1 MSLGEGV
8 VWAGGL
14 RKRPGAN
21 HAAWST
27 GQEGG
32 PPASGL
38 SSGPSSCQTS
48 VCGRAVTAACRILD
62 LTLCE
67 DRPWRRPVGDCLH
80 PPRDLPLRLRSCPR
94 DGRRC
99 AVQDVAQSDGVQPR
113 RLAETQEPRGAR
125 SAPPEPQKAC
135 PTATYAARRRL
146 SLAVPRCRRP
156 ADPPDTPA
164 TIRLPRLAVR
174 TGSPLRRLPSVHL
187 QDLQHQAPDHEHDDP
202 HGHPE
207 APVAKRQVL

>member
-1 MSLGEGV
+1 MGRGSEKAPWGQPRRAES
-8 VWAGGL
+8 
-14 RKRPGAN
+14 RKIR
-21 HAAWST
+21 
-27 GQEGG
+27 G
-32 PPASGL
+32 PLASGL
-38 SSGPSSCQTS
+38 SSGTSSCQTS
-48 VCGRAVTAACRILD
+48 VCGSAVTAACRVLD

-67 DRPWRRPVGDCLH
+67 NRPWRRPVGDCLH
-80 PPRDLPLRLRSCPR
+80 QPRDLPLRLRSCPP

-164 TIRLPRLAVR
+164 TIRLPRLCVR
-174 TGSPLRRLPSVHL
+174 TGSPLRLLPSFHL

-202 HGHPE
+202 HGNPE